1 MRDQATQLR
10 QMDFSARQSVPA
22 SPEDGPETI
31 VVASGK
37 GGVGKSVVSVLLAH
51 TLAQSG
57 KQVLLLEGDQNRG
70 SLHLMLGVKP
80 AERLDGLLAGHV
92 SPVDLLTPVT
102 DGLWLLPAASGA
114 EALYALGATDRA
126 RLHQRLHGLYERFD
140 AVVVDAASDL
150 EGIVRVSSMGATLVV
165 LLTVPQPAAL
175 IDTYAVMK
183 TVTQRIPT
191 LRMGILVNRAST
203 GAEARSAFERLAIA
217 GSRFLKHAPEFLGSL
232 PDDDLLGAVAQ
243 IPGGLIERTEQ
254 SVARQELGRIVA
266 ELVEARDVAVSVG
279 GVS

>member
-1 MRDQATQLR
+1 VRDQATQLR
-10 QMDFSARQSVPA
+10 QMDFSARQSVPE
-22 SPEDGPETI
+22 SSVDGPETI

-51 TLAQSG
+51 SLARSG
-57 KQVLLLEGDQNRG
+57 RRVLLLEGDQNRG

-80 AERLDGLLAGHV
+80 AERLDGLIAGHV
-92 SPVDLLTPVT
+92 SPIDLLTPVT
-102 DGLWLLPAASGA
+102 DELWLLPAASGA

-126 RLHQRLHGLYERFD
+126 RLHQRLHGLFERFD
-140 AVVVDAASDL
+140 AVVIDAASDL
-150 EGIVRVSSMGATLVV
+150 EGIVRVSSMGATLVI

-183 TVTQRIPT
+183 TVTQRVPT
-191 LRMGILVNRAST
+191 LRMGILVNRASN
-203 GAEARSAFERLAIA
+203 GAEARSAFERLATA
-217 GSRFLKHAPEFLGSL
+217 GSRFLKHTPEFLGSL

-254 SVARQELGRIVA
+254 SVARQELDRVA
-266 ELVEARDVAVSVG
+266 ADFLESPEVAVSVG
-279 GVS
+279 GIS

>member
-10 QMDFSARQSVPA
+10 QMDFSARQSLP
-22 SPEDGPETI
+22 SSLENGPETI

-37 GGVGKSVVSVLLAH
+37 GGVGKSVISVLFAN

-57 KQVLLLEGDQNRG
+57 RRVLLLEGDQNRG

-80 AERLDGLLAGHV
+80 AERLDGLVAGHV

-102 DGLWLLPAASGA
+102 ESLWLLPAASGA

-150 EGIVRVSSMGATLVV
+150 EGIVRVSSMGATIVI
-165 LLTVPQPAAL
+165 LLTVPQPAAM

-183 TVTQRIPT
+183 TLTQRLPT
-191 LRMGILVNRAST
+191 LRMGILVNRASS
-203 GAEARSAFERLAIA
+203 GAEARSAFDRLATA
-217 GSRFLKHAPEFLGSL
+217 GSRFLRHTPELLGII
-232 PDDDLLGAVAQ
+232 PEDDMLGAVSQ
-243 IPGGLIERTEQ
+243 IPGGLIERTEP
-254 SVARQELGRIVA
+254 SIARQELGRVAA
-266 ELVEARDVAVSVG
+266 ELVEAPEVAMNVG
-279 GVS
+279 GGP